1 MSNANQILE
10 RIKVIR
16 QFQPSAI
23 RNSIG
28 MFFLQL
34 ISFLGAI
41 GCIISSIFLLG
52 TRILKNDSVPEKE
65 IILICMLLS
74 LTLLLLLI
82 LKLTK
87 MVRRRNGYIL
97 ELNEVLD
104 EEEQKK

>member
-1 MSNANQILE
+1 MSNANQILD

-41 GCIISSIFLLG
+41 GCIISSIALLAVPIWEG
-52 TRILKNDSVPEKE
+52 KTVPENQ
-65 IILICMLLS
+65 ITLACMLLS
-74 LTLLLLLI
+74 LTLLLLLV

-87 MVRRRNGYIL
+87 MVRRRNAYIL

-104 EEEQKK
+104 DEEQKK